1 MIPYFD
7 GHNDTLLKLLD
18 LKVEDPERRFF
29 DGIDG
34 GHIDAAKV
42 RRGGFVGG
50 FFAIFP
56 PDPANIGDINLL
68 MQQPDY
74 AVPLPPELPLGAA
87 QASTIAMAS
96 ILRRIERASA
106 GSFRVCTDTRQIR
119 AAIAE
124 NALAAI
130 LHIEGAEAIDPDLAM
145 LDVLHAAGLRSLGL
159 VWSRANAFAT
169 GAAFR
174 FPSDA
179 EQGPGLTPAG
189 RALVR
194 ACNALGILVDLSH
207 LNAQGFRDVA
217 ALSTAPLVATHSN
230 VAAICRHSRNLT
242 DWQLAAIRESGGVVG
257 LNFATSFL
265 RPDGQM
271 NADTSLDILARH
283 LDAMLEALGEDGV
296 AIGSD
301 FDGAL
306 MPAPIGDVSGIP
318 ALWGALSARGY
329 GDALIAKIA
338 SENWLSV
345 LARTID
351 GDADGPVGAEPA

>member
-7 GHNDTLLKLLD
+7 GHNDTLLKLYGLQ
-18 LKVEDPERRFF
+18 EPEPERRFF

-34 GHIDAAKV
+34 GHIDLPKA
-42 RRGGFVGG
+42 RRGGFAGG

-56 PDPANIGDINLL
+56 PDDVNIGDINVL
-68 MQQPDY
+68 MQQPEY
-74 AVPLPPELPLGAA
+74 AIPLPPELPLGAA
-87 QASTIAMAS
+87 QAATIAMAA
-96 ILRRIERASA
+96 ILRRIERRSA
-106 GSFRVCTDTRQIR
+106 GGFRVCTDTAQIR
-119 AAIAE
+119 AAMAAG
-124 NALAAI
+124 ALAAI

-174 FPSDA
+174 YPADA
-179 EQGPGLTPAG
+179 ELGPGLTPAG

-194 ACNALGILVDLSH
+194 ACNARGIMVDLSH
-207 LNAQGFRDVA
+207 LNAAGFRDVA

-283 LDAMLEALGEDGV
+283 LDAMLEALGEAGV

-306 MPAPIGDVSGIP
+306 VPAAIGDVSGMP
-318 ALWGALSARGY
+318 ALWQALAARGY
-329 GDALIAKIA
+329 GAELIAKIA
-338 SENWLSV
+338 CENWLSV

-351 GDADGPVGAEPA
+351 AGGPA